1 LRFVNSRGIIYIIYL
16 NLRTILLFYFP
27 SRLTLFVDHSIIEQG
42 NQKQNVR
49 DFMVFWTQGVPDYE
63 ASQQIK
69 NGSELY

>member
-1 LRFVNSRGIIYIIYL
+1 
-16 NLRTILLFYFP
+16 
-27 SRLTLFVDHSIIEQG
+27 LTLFVDHSIIEQG